1 MYSTALSTTAVFT
14 LLLAV
19 SASPNPISRSNIG
32 VREAAPEP
40 GPIRIPLNIH
50 DKRQY
55 ADDLETRQGWL
66 KQQGKG
72 LRRKYAGHLGEAG
85 KRQLKRDAEDDE
97 RDRLSKRA
105 SGSAT

>member
-1 MYSTALSTTAVFT
+1 MYPTALSTSAVIS

-19 SASPNPISRSNIG
+19 SASPNRIARSPI
-32 VREAAPEP
+32 VAREASAE
-40 GPIRIPLNIH
+40 PIRIPLNIH

-66 KQQGKG
+66 RQQGKG
-72 LRRKYAGHLGEAG
+72 LRRKYAGHLGEEG

-97 RDRLSKRA
+97 RDRLVKRA
-105 SGSAT
+105 SGTAT